1 MSNRV
6 LKKVNR
12 RRALAVIGAAMVRP
26 AIAAS
31 DPRADFDVV
40 IVGAGAAGVAA
51 ARRVAAAGLTYVVFE
66 ANDRWGGR
74 CHTDT
79 RTFGI
84 PYDRGARW
92 LYEPDSN
99 PLGNLATKFG
109 MRLDSGFVPQR
120 LRVGVRDGHLSEL
133 EQLLSGLL
141 RCRRAIA
148 EMAKGPVDVSCAE
161 ALPKDLVDWRPT
173 IEFMLGPHMCGRE
186 LREVSSRDFANL
198 SERDSRVQ
206 CPQGIGTLIGKLAV
220 GSPIQFYSPVTAIEW
235 GGPRIKVE
243 VRGATL
249 TANAIVI
256 TASTGV
262 LSSGKINFRPALP
275 VRYLEAINKLQPGH
289 LDNVA
294 IQFKGNPLGLKDNE
308 LVQQKVASQRT
319 AVLLANQFGSSLC
332 TVELSG
338 ASGRDLANEGDAAMI
353 AFAQQWIADL
363 LGSDAKRSVLRA
375 SASRWSKEPFILGA
389 MSVAPPG
396 EQSTRATLSAPLN
409 DRLWFAGEATHQ
421 TSWGTVEGAW
431 ESGERAANAVV
442 ERLHRKA

>member
-1 MSNRV
+1 M
-6 LKKVNR
+6 
-12 RRALAVIGAAMVRP
+12 IGAAMAQP
-26 AIAAS
+26 AVAAS
-31 DPRADFDVV
+31 DTGADFDVV
-40 IVGAGAAGVAA
+40 IVGAGAAGIAA

-66 ANDRWGGR
+66 ADERWGGR

-92 LYEPDSN
+92 LYEPNSN

-109 MRLDSGFVPQR
+109 MRLESGSVALR
-120 LRVGVRDGHLSEL
+120 LRVGVRNSHPSEL

-141 RCRRAIA
+141 RCKRAIA
-148 EMAKGPVDVSCAE
+148 EVAKGPVDLSCAD
-161 ALPKDLVDWRPT
+161 ALPKDLVDWRST
-173 IEFMLGPHMCGRE
+173 IEFMLGPYMCGRE

-198 SERDSRVQ
+198 SERNSRAQ

-220 GSPIQFYSPVTAIEW
+220 GSLIQFYSPVTSVDW
-235 GGPRIKVE
+235 SGSRIKVE
-243 VRGATL
+243 VRGTTL
-249 TANAIVI
+249 TANAIII

-262 LSSGKINFRPALP
+262 LGSGKINFRPALP
-275 VRYLEAINKLQPGH
+275 ARYLEAINKLQPGH
-289 LDNVA
+289 RDHVA
-294 IQFKGNPLGLKDNE
+294 IQLKGNPLGLKDNE

-338 ASGRDLANEGDAAMI
+338 TLCRDLAKEGDAAMI
-353 AFAQQWIADL
+353 AFAQEWIVEL
-363 LGSDAKRSVLRA
+363 FGSDTRRSVQRA
-375 SASRWSKEPFILGA
+375 NTTQWSREPWILGA

-396 EQSTRATLSAPLN
+396 QQSTRATLSAPLN
-409 DRLWFAGEATHQ
+409 DRMWFAGEATHQ

-442 ERLHRKA
+442 EQLRKKA